1 MIKKSDNKK
10 TTRPANSSNSH
21 QIITGSGNNFQ
32 VGRDMYIN
40 KNSDGTK
47 WLKTIL
53 TIVTIISTVIAIVSA
68 IRNSKEIKQSSDNPP
83 STLLVSGII
92 RSKTTRNAI
101 PDAFVTIDINWH
113 DTVRTTSDGT
123 FQFEV
128 HSLPGK
134 TIRIHAWAN
143 GYRLRDEF
151 HTLGSPV
158 EIELDKK

>member
-1 MIKKSDNKK
+1 MGNKK
-10 TTRPANSSNSH
+10 TTRPANSSRSD
-21 QIITGSGNNFQ
+21 QIIAGSGNNFQ
-32 VGRDMYIN
+32 VGGDMYIN
-40 KNSDGTK
+40 KNSGSAK
-47 WLKTIL
+47 LLKTIL
-53 TIVTIISTVIAIVSA
+53 TVLTIVSTVIAIWSA
-68 IRNSKEIKQSSDNPP
+68 IRNSKEIKQSTDSTP

-92 RSKTTRNAI
+92 RSKTTRSAI
-101 PDAFVTIDINWH
+101 PDAFVTIDINLH

-123 FQFEV
+123 FQLEV